1 MHQTSPPLQP
11 LQKDNNLSPRTK
23 LASLVKGRWIDGKT
37 QALIL
42 LLSVCDT
49 SAFFIHQI
57 FLPSRRRDC
66 HTNLSKTAL
75 SNPLFVGRGS
85 VCACMV
91 LHPCKT
97 QGTHAKASLP
107 CLPLPSRPTFPSPQP
122 SQKHLNRLAS
132 HHHPCLLM
140 NAPEVLSCKKEL
152 SIACYHS
159 QS

>member
-1 MHQTSPPLQP
+1 MPTLFMLQTLLPSRRKDCSPSAPSMRFSA
-11 LQKDNNLSPRTK
+11 LSSKIATS

-75 SNPLFVGRGS
+75 SNPLFVGRG
-85 VCACMV
+85 AC
-91 LHPCKT
+91 
-97 QGTHAKASLP
+97 
-107 CLPLPSRPTFPSPQP
+107 PSRCTEPLYPHDHCKRTIIPRSHQPLSKPHYPS
-122 SQKHLNRLAS
+122 KIATTLAF
-132 HHHPCLLM
+132 
-140 NAPEVLSCKKEL
+140 K
-152 SIACYHS
+152 
-159 QS
+159 

>member
-1 MHQTSPPLQP
+1 MPTSICTDTLSHPHYP
-11 LQKDNNLSPRTK
+11 SPRTK

-75 SNPLFVGRGS
+75 SNPLFVGRG
-85 VCACMV
+85 ACPSRCTEP
-91 LHPCKT
+91 LYPHDHCKRT
-97 QGTHAKASLP
+97 IIPRSHQPLSKPHYPSKSP
-107 CLPLPSRPTFPSPQP
+107 PPLPLNERSGSAIL
-122 SQKHLNRLAS
+122 QKRTIGS
-132 HHHPCLLM
+132 LL
-140 NAPEVLSCKKEL
+140 S
-152 SIACYHS
+152 
-159 QS
+159 